1 MPRRTRSML
10 VDNTIGKIYTNVSET
25 SGATAANIIAGTAL
39 KSSTIQ
45 PIKSTT
51 GAVTCVVA
59 NNLSGGG
66 IAFATAGLLTRVTLS
81 AVTAP
86 KGQSIIVLLKTG
98 SASYTS
104 LTQVASVQL
113 GTLATTATTT
123 TAPFPINIAA
133 GQYLYFDISQVGT
146 GSPGAGLTIRV
157 DYYLG

>member
-1 MPRRTRSML
+1 VL
-10 VDNTIGKIYTNVSET
+10 VDNTIGKIYTNVSQT

-39 KSSTIQ
+39 KSATIQ
-45 PIKSTT
+45 PIRSTT
-51 GAVTCVVA
+51 GPVSCTVA
-59 NNLSGGG
+59 INLSGGG

-86 KGQSIIVLLKTG
+86 TGKSIIVLLKTG
-98 SASYTS
+98 AAAYTS
-104 LTQVASVQL
+104 LTTVASVQL
-113 GTLATTATTT
+113 GTNATTATAN

-146 GSPGAGLTIRV
+146 VSPGAGLTIRV